1 MGVSSKKVSKEF
13 QGTFKSVLGKLKGY
27 FKKVLR
33 AFQEILKSV
42 SREFSD
48 FQGYLKKGN
57 LGKFQM
63 YFRVFQKSFNKVWR
77 VLHRRLGI
85 ILLPI
90 GYWYFPFVF
99 LLWCLPLHQKHDW
112 NGRPRSKNSLPY
124 ADKAKQKFLRNQ
136 EFPSKIY
143 SFSDLSI
150 AILITKRLGL

>member
-1 MGVSSKKVSKEF
+1 MFQGCFKEVLRVFTESLMGVSSKKVSKEF

-63 YFRVFQKSFNKVWR
+63 YFRVFQKSFNKV
-77 VLHRRLGI
+77 
-85 ILLPI
+85 
-90 GYWYFPFVF
+90 
-99 LLWCLPLHQKHDW
+99 
-112 NGRPRSKNSLPY
+112 
-124 ADKAKQKFLRNQ
+124 
-136 EFPSKIY
+136 
-143 SFSDLSI
+143 
-150 AILITKRLGL
+150 